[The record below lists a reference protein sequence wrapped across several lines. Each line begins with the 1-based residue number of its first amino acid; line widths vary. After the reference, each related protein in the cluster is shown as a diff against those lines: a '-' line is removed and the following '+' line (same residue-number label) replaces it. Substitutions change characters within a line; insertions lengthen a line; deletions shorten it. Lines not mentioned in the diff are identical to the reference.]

1 MILGRLLLLPVL
13 TGVLVLP
20 AACRGGDSSGDT
32 KAASGAGAAGP
43 DPSRLTVIA
52 GDLFLKP
59 KEATAAAGP
68 VRVTYVNE
76 GQIMHTLLVQGN
88 KDLKLTVE
96 EKGEED
102 TGRVE
107 LQPGDYTLYCD
118 VAGHRAAGMEMEL
131 HVQ

>member
-20 AACRGGDSSGDT
+20 AACGGGDSSGDT
-32 KAASGAGAAGP
+32 KAASSAGAAGP

-68 VRVTYVNE
+68 VEVTYVNE
-76 GQIMHTLLVQGN
+76 GQIMHTLVVQGN
-88 KDLKLTVE
+88 KDLKLTV

-107 LQPGDYTLYCD
+107 LQPGDYNLYCD
-118 VAGHRAAGMEMEL
+118 VPGHRAAGMDMEL